1 MISKHSIEF
10 FFRSKKIRIFIITK
24 THTAIIINQY
34 QHRSKLNKE
43 NRKSLLYYRVCIYR
57 YYYSS
62 SNQLNQC
69 FLKFSSEL
77 IVSLELTRQILFL
90 NEKKNVKIDDKP
102 CGFENQPKFFFLS
115 SRYNVDYIQK
125 QKTFLPLFNQ
135 IPLFSPFFSHSFIFD
150 EFHLFCKKIC
160 VTGSHYDNNC
170 SQFSS
175 DTSCIHTYSL

>member
-102 CGFENQPKFFFLS
+102 CGFENQPKFFFSLLS
-115 SRYNVDYIQK
+115 LQCRLHTKTKNIFTIIQSNS
-125 QKTFLPLFNQ
+125 TFFP
-135 IPLFSPFFSHSFIFD
+135 IFFAFI
-150 EFHLFCKKIC
+150 HL
-160 VTGSHYDNNC
+160 
-170 SQFSS
+170 
-175 DTSCIHTYSL
+175 